1 MRNPAEAAPAATTHT
16 PPQAVLHLRGATMQ
30 QEAEQEVER
39 RSITWAEDVVD
50 NEGMGKKS
58 SKGLCSASLSIKVE
72 TAVSEHG

>member
-1 MRNPAEAAPAATTHT
+1 MRNPAEAAPAVTMHVPT
-16 PPQAVLHLRGATMQ
+16 QAVLHLRGATMQ

-58 SKGLCSASLSIKVE
+58 SKGLCSASPHSKFRTALSE
-72 TAVSEHG
+72 YG